1 MCNGFMVV
9 EWFEHGHN
17 QMGDSSQMAVISP
30 VRQLATIYTVYILYI
45 CTVQYMYIV
54 YGSDH
59 HHG

>member
-1 MCNGFMVV
+1 MGGGMCNGFMVV

-30 VRQLATIYTVYILYI
+30 VRQLATIYTVYIY
-45 CTVQYMYIV
+45 CTVYV
-54 YGSDH
+54 YGSDL